1 MGKTAGAYRQKNNAT
16 LNIFFF
22 LSFLSSSSSSS
33 SGREIAERERIN
45 L

>member
-22 LSFLSSSSSSS
+22 LSFLSSSSSSG
-33 SGREIAERERIN
+33 GREIAERERIN

>member
-1 MGKTAGAYRQKNNAT
+1 MGKTAGAYRQKNNAM

-22 LSFLSSSSSSS
+22 LSFLSSSSSSG
-33 SGREIAERERIN
+33 GREIAERERIN